1 MDILKLIL
9 ASRNKK
15 KIAEVEALLGGVTLS
30 SLDDIGYE
38 KDIVEDGCSFVQNA
52 VIKASV
58 PACMGYAGI
67 ADDSGLCVDALDGAP
82 GIYSARFSG
91 EDATDADN
99 NAKLLHVLSD
109 VPVPQRGGDFVCVMA
124 YACPVRQMPQGLRE
138 QLKGAGAVF
147 CDAFASEKAGTPL
160 AAFTVEGRCRG
171 SVLFAPRGEDGFG
184 YDPLFYIEKYK
195 KTFAQL
201 APEEK
206 NAISHRGVAIGAFAS
221 LIQIIQNW
229 EKEHADK

>member
-1 MDILKLIL
+1 MKLIL

-15 KIAEVEALLGGVTLS
+15 KIAEVETLLGGVALS
-30 SLDDIGYE
+30 SLDDIGYTQE
-38 KDIVEDGCSFVQNA
+38 IVENGCSFAQNA

-58 PACMGYAGI
+58 PARMGYAGI

-82 GIYSARFSG
+82 GIYSARFAG
-91 EDATDADN
+91 QGATDASN
-99 NAKLLHVLSD
+99 NEKLLHALSD
-109 VPVPQRGGDFVCVMA
+109 IPAPQRGGDFVCVMA
-124 YACPVRQMPQGLRE
+124 YACRAEQMPQGLRE
-138 QLKGAGAVF
+138 KLTTAGAAF
-147 CDAFASEKAGTPL
+147 CDAFASEKAGLPL

-171 SVLFAPRGEDGFG
+171 RVLFAPKGEDGFG

-206 NAISHRGVAIGAFAS
+206 NAVSHRGVAMGAFAS
-221 LIQIIQNW
+221 LIQIIQDW